1 MAVATTPDYRN
12 SHFEKSHL
20 PVHTGEPTF
29 DVIRTWHNILK
40 ANSTKVHTNLF
51 GGNHGYLALLLSDAA
66 YALIS
71 PAAIAR
77 PAHPGIL
84 VIPPGTLLH
93 VANTMKDTHKEHLRL
108 FREYQAVE
116 AAFQQML
123 IEAIDDVYLEAIRD
137 ATTNSINMTTY
148 DIIQYLYDTY
158 GDITPEGLEDERD
171 TVKNLT
177 YDPNLPIDTIFTKI
191 EKFTNFAEAARSPL
205 NQQQS
210 IDFAYNIFRRA
221 RVFQRY
227 LLDWDKRAHLSKTW
241 IQMKIDFRQAVKDLR
256 KTGDLQVRDLNAN
269 LVQEIVSGLQEAIEP
284 ALLAASSTTP
294 SLAPTESMDVSTISL
309 ALQMNSATSDPII
322 LLMQQQLATLTTL
335 VQQMQTGQQG
345 QQGYT
350 GGRGRGR
357 GSQYGGRG
365 SFQGRGRGR
374 GRGQQQNTWQTP
386 NAHSN
391 PHNPFQPQQTPNNT
405 LRWPRAYNKY
415 CWTHGAC
422 GHTSSI
428 CRVPH
433 ANHCWEATFQN
444 KMNGNTTNCS

>member
-1 MAVATTPDYRN
+1 MAEATTPDYRN

-20 PVHTGEPTF
+20 PVHAGEPTF
-29 DVIRTWHNILK
+29 NVIRTWHNILK
-40 ANSTKVHTNLF
+40 ANSSKVHTSLF
-51 GGNHGYLALLLSDAA
+51 GGNHGYLALLLSDLA

-71 PAAIAR
+71 PAPILR

-137 ATTNSINMTTY
+137 ANTNSINMSTY

-227 LLDWDKRAHLSKTW
+227 LLDWDKRAALSKIW
-241 IQMKIDFRQAVKDLR
+241 IQMKVDFRQAVK
-256 KTGDLQVRDLNAN
+256 
-269 LVQEIVSGLQEAIEP
+269 E
-284 ALLAASSTTP
+284 
-294 SLAPTESMDVSTISL
+294 
-309 ALQMNSATSDPII
+309 
-322 LLMQQQLATLTTL
+322 
-335 VQQMQTGQQG
+335 
-345 QQGYT
+345 
-350 GGRGRGR
+350 
-357 GSQYGGRG
+357 
-365 SFQGRGRGR
+365 
-374 GRGQQQNTWQTP
+374 
-386 NAHSN
+386 
-391 PHNPFQPQQTPNNT
+391 
-405 LRWPRAYNKY
+405 
-415 CWTHGAC
+415 
-422 GHTSSI
+422 
-428 CRVPH
+428 
-433 ANHCWEATFQN
+433 
-444 KMNGNTTNCS
+444 